1 MPSHI
6 KSLQPLWALLVTAC
20 ISTDAEPTPDT
31 FPCAGGPVE
40 ASPEGSIVLIGLT
53 DGDSADTCPG
63 VVIAPSLLI
72 TAASCLLP
80 SVGPRLFANQTPAC
94 DLEAGSPLEEG
105 EFSAWIDQT
114 PNVRD
119 LAIYLANGEGTPPL
133 AVQGAYSSGA
143 TSRCGDDL
151 ALAYVPEGLPSSGTP
166 LRLEDSTSVGE
177 SVRLAGLEGRDGMWV
192 ANEAPG
198 LITRLTDESGD
209 TDLPPHAMLVAGQV
223 CSIAR
228 GGGVFSSATGALIGI
243 IAWAS
248 EDCSDPEGTTVA
260 LRLSPYRRYLVDTAV
275 NLGQPLSAETQTLDG
290 RRLLPCPR

>member
-1 MPSHI
+1 M
-6 KSLQPLWALLVTAC
+6 
-20 ISTDAEPTPDT
+20 
-31 FPCAGGPVE
+31 
-40 ASPEGSIVLIGLT
+40 
-53 DGDSADTCPG
+53 
-63 VVIAPSLLI
+63 
-72 TAASCLLP
+72 
-80 SVGPRLFANQTPAC
+80 
-94 DLEAGSPLEEG
+94 
-105 EFSAWIDQT
+105 
-114 PNVRD
+114 
-119 LAIYLANGEGTPPL
+119 
-133 AVQGAYSSGA
+133 
-143 TSRCGDDL
+143 
-151 ALAYVPEGLPSSGTP
+151 
-166 LRLEDSTSVGE
+166 
-177 SVRLAGLEGRDGMWV
+177 RLAGLEGRDGMWV